1 MTCQVTER
9 LCYRCL
15 YDTVRVMVDY
25 KDAKDT
31 NKDAKDTNR
40 DNKAADTVTCKDK
53 RDILVSKENYY
64 SVKRDLLQCQAADT
78 VTCRD
83 NKAADMCAAG
93 HPHIH
98 PHIHPYN
105 DAHKCALEVPQ
116 ADAQGAKAADQGE
129 DAAEALRGEGV
140 GAGGQTL
147 EWQRGVGGPGKKAQG
162 LKDRTCD
169 TGGWDLV
176 YKGEVEVAMPAAVAC
191 KLRVEGRRAR
201 IHRTGAKELYDKL
214 GVDGTVRRSCLKL
227 AGCSKVYSTRTEMLR
242 ELNTCGVPSA
252 DKLRQDRLNKFRQ
265 RKRQALQPPAVGADG
280 EVKPLASVMERLQEW
295 EAKRKFKLHQRLQRQ
310 RELEDA
316 ELQAARALPSF
327 AKAKGGK
334 ASDAIETAHA
344 APARKSTLT
353 NYETQSLLQRMD
365 ADAQKRAEKLRE
377 FDTRIWEG
385 MSKLLSHTGDH
396 LNGAPS
402 LARLQKRRSRP
413 NSAARARY
421 A

>member
-1 MTCQVTER
+1 MTEK

-31 NKDAKDTNR
+31 NKDSKDTNKDAKDTSR
-40 DNKAADTVTCKDK
+40 SSKAAETVTC
-53 RDILVSKENYY
+53 S
-64 SVKRDLLQCQAADT
+64 
-78 VTCRD
+78 D
-83 NKAADMCAAG
+83 NKAADMCAAD
-93 HPHIH
+93 HPHNH
-98 PHIHPYN
+98 AHIHAHN
-105 DAHKCALEVPQ
+105 DAHKCAQEEPQ
-116 ADAQGAKAADQGE
+116 GDPERAKAADQGE
-129 DAAEALRGEGV
+129 HAAEALKGDGV
-140 GAGGQTL
+140 GAGGQTW
-147 EWQRGVGGPGKKAQG
+147 EWQRGLSGPGQKAQG
-162 LKDRTCD
+162 LKGLKDRACD

-265 RKRQALQPPAVGADG
+265 RKRQALPPPAVGADG

-295 EAKRKFKLHQRLQRQ
+295 EEKRKLKLLQRLQHQ
-310 RELEDA
+310 RELEEA

-334 ASDAIETAHA
+334 ASDAIETAYA
-344 APARKSTLT
+344 APARKGTLT
-353 NYETQSLLQRMD
+353 NDETQSLLQRMD
-365 ADAQKRAEKLRE
+365 ADAHKRAEKLRE